1 MTRGMPDISAF
12 PEDFM
17 TPQQL
22 VGTAV
27 RLFAIW
33 LTLSS
38 IAYFNFVPT
47 ALGASL
53 VAQYGSF
60 IVGALYLLVGALLWF
75 FPMLIAHS
83 IVPRTA
89 HDNELSVRG
98 HELARV
104 GIALLG
110 LWLAATAFP
119 SVVWVL
125 YRAFLFA
132 EINSSF
138 ASLTTDVKLDLA
150 VSITELFI
158 AGLLVAKAGSIV
170 RVTVPATTEFSTP

>member
-1 MTRGMPDISAF
+1 
-12 PEDFM
+12 M

-38 IAYFNFVPT
+38 IAYFNTIPS
-47 ALGASL
+47 ALGANAT
-53 VAQYGSF
+53 AQYSSHF
-60 IVGALYLLVGALLWF
+60 VGALYLVAAALLWF
-75 FPMLIAHS
+75 FPMLVAHR

-89 HDNELSVRG
+89 HDNQLAVRC

-125 YRAFLFA
+125 YRAFLLA

-138 ASLTTDVKLDLA
+138 ASLTADLKLDLA

-158 AGLLVAKAGSIV
+158 AGVLIAKAEALARLV
-170 RVTVPATTEFSTP
+170 VPACPTATIPPTPDPDQSAAPP

>member
-1 MTRGMPDISAF
+1 
-12 PEDFM
+12 M

-27 RLFAIW
+27 RLFAVW
-33 LTLSS
+33 LILSS
-38 IAYFNFVPT
+38 LAYFTTFPSTLETSPSV
-47 ALGASL
+47 
-53 VAQYGSF
+53 QYGRYF
-60 IVGALYLLVGALLWF
+60 VGGLFLLFAAWLWF
-75 FPMLIAHS
+75 CPMVVAHT
-83 IVPRTA
+83 IVPRTT
-89 HDNELSVRG
+89 HDNRLSVRG

-110 LWLAATAFP
+110 LWLAAKALP

-138 ASLTTDVKLDLA
+138 ASLTADLKLELA
-150 VSITELFI
+150 VSVTELFI
-158 AGLLVAKAGSIV
+158 AGALVAKAGAIA
-170 RVTVPATTEFSTP
+170 RLAVPTSPTETTPPLTGSPGGAP

>member
-1 MTRGMPDISAF
+1 
-12 PEDFM
+12 M

-38 IAYFNFVPT
+38 IAYFNFIPT
-47 ALGASL
+47 ALGTSL

-60 IVGALYLLVGALLWF
+60 IVGALYLLVGALLWL
-75 FPMLIAHS
+75 FPMLIAHR

-89 HDNELSVRG
+89 HDNRLAVQG
-98 HELARV
+98 HELARA

-110 LWLAATAFP
+110 LWLAAKALP
-119 SVVWVL
+119 SVVWIL

-138 ASLTTDVKLDLA
+138 ASLTADLKLDLA

-158 AGLLVAKAGSIV
+158 AGVLVAKAEALARLV
-170 RVTVPATTEFSTP
+170 VPACPTATIPPTPDPDQSAAPP